1 MSDVTIRAPV
11 PEDVD
16 ALTEM
21 VNMPGVRFGTMR
33 LPYTSRTF
41 IEKRIAPQ
49 DGIHA
54 LIAVCEGAPV
64 GQGVLV
70 QHRGRRSHAGE
81 IYLFVHDDHVG
92 KGIGTALMRA
102 MLDLADNWIGL
113 RRIELTVNV
122 DNERAIKLYER
133 MGFEHEGTRRADVL
147 RDGQLV
153 DCHMMAR
160 LRDGPAR

>member
-1 MSDVTIRAPV
+1 MSDVTIRAPL
-11 PEDVD
+11 PEDID

-21 VNMPGVRFGTMR
+21 VNLPGVRFGTMR

-41 IEKRIAPQ
+41 MEKRIAPQ
-49 DGIHA
+49 DGVHV
-54 LIAVCEGAPV
+54 LIAVREGMPV

-81 IYLFVHDDHVG
+81 LYLFVHDDHVG
-92 KGIGTALMRA
+92 KGIGAALMRA
-102 MLDLADNWIGL
+102 MLDVADNWIGL
-113 RRIELTVNV
+113 RRVELTVNV

-133 MGFEHEGTRRADVL
+133 MGFEHEGTRRADIL
-147 RDGQLV
+147 RDGRLV

-160 LRDGPAR
+160 LRDGSAR